1 MKRSKR
7 LCILLGVLAVACV
20 ATFALS
26 RYQAHQEQIETS
38 GEVVLEIPVDSVQA
52 LSWEYDGEEL
62 ADDTEDVTVVEP
74 ADNEDGYELVE
85 LELDEDDGRMIYEG
99 EIETNTTEVEFE
111 IDAYTGE
118 VLKWDQEIND

>member
-1 MKRSKR
+1 MP
-7 LCILLGVLAVACV
+7 GV
-20 ATFALS
+20 FKS
-26 RYQAHQEQIETS
+26 
-38 GEVVLEIPVDSVQA
+38 
-52 LSWEYDGEEL
+52 
-62 ADDTEDVTVVEP
+62 
-74 ADNEDGYELVE
+74 E